1 VLKWLVFLRDVTVQA
16 STPVSV
22 RRGRGR
28 LEPLEHLHQLPLEQ
42 LEFGDLLLDGAQ
54 LLRHEGVQSGTHG
67 ETLLTV
73 KLSRQRFEIGE
84 REP

>member
-16 STPVSV
+16 SIPVSV

-67 ETLLTV
+67 ETLPTV

>member
-16 STPVSV
+16 SIPVSV

-54 LLRHEGVQSGTHG
+54 LLRHEGV
-67 ETLLTV
+67 
-73 KLSRQRFEIGE
+73 
-84 REP
+84 

>member
-1 VLKWLVFLRDVTVQA
+1 MLEWLLCLWGVAVQA
-16 STPVSV
+16 SAPVGMM
-22 RRGRGR
+22 RGYGR

-73 KLSRQRFEIGE
+73 NLSRQRFEIGE